1 MTLAF
6 GLRFGVRNHETSAR
20 SQAIGAV
27 RYDAAED
34 RGTTDSPQI
43 RARLWA
49 QSLLRLKR
57 AMDEIYLLCEYE
69 SEANCAK
76 EVRAAE

>member
-1 MTLAF
+1 MNSLGIVIQGRHAESS
-6 GLRFGVRNHETSAR
+6 RNQRTQPSA
-20 SQAIGAV
+20 

-34 RGTTDSPQI
+34 RGTTNSPQI

-76 EVRAAE
+76 EVRAAK